1 MAEAKNNGSPMLNNP
16 LVSGTK
22 RKNLQAEE
30 TIKVEANVNAQVLKS
45 LFNFIFPIQHLQLNA
60 NTTHTS

>member
-30 TIKVEANVNAQVLKS
+30 TIRADASVNAAVLKRM
-45 LFNFIFPIQHLQLNA
+45 FIFTFPNLQLQLIFS
-60 NTTHTS
+60 TLRL